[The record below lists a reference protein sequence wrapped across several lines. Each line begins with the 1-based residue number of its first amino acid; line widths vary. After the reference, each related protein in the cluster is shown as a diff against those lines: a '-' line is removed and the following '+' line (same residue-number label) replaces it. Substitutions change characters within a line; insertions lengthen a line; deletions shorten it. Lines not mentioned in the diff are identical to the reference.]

1 MYNPLQIPHEVLELQ
16 SKQIEERLA
25 KLREDDAPP
34 FPLEQMKKHF
44 SPEEFER
51 IFLNNPDID
60 DMNIHPLE
68 LTGNRRMRRAEQAKR
83 RRLSRY

>member
-1 MYNPLQIPHEVLELQ
+1 MYNPLQLPHEVLELQ

-25 KLREDDAPP
+25 KLREDDAQH
-34 FPLEQMKKHF
+34 FMEQMRQHF

-51 IFLNNPDID
+51 QYLNNPDID
-60 DMNIHPLE
+60 DTNRHPLG

-83 RRLSRY
+83 RRLLRY